1 MQQDFAER
9 RETSV
14 PVVQIAPIRVGAI
27 GPYCRPTGR
36 VRMIFRRRLM
46 VLMVLTAIAAI
57 ALPGRASADG
67 PEPSAAAPSSPFVV
81 YCFDRDRDIVNRMLA
96 SQCKGKVVSEEEAK
110 AIQERRN
117 QRIAHI
123 LNAPPPSEPE
133 GLRLSTIGT
142 AFFVDETAR
151 LLTNNHIVEGC
162 KSVTVATD
170 DQKGLPAT
178 VLATDPKNDLAL
190 LQVAADNH
198 PVATFHNADTANADS
213 FVAIV
218 GYPDQG
224 LAPLEPIISA
234 GTLIRAID
242 NTTMDGNI
250 FFKADVR
257 HGNSGGPIFDSR
269 GSVIGIV
276 KAKVDTVRTYSA
288 TNREIDDTGVGVGL
302 PIVLDFLRRNDA
314 RYRIEKRD
322 DVLNADQIMTQ
333 ARSFVVRAEC
343 WK

>member
-9 RETSV
+9 RERSV
-14 PVVQIAPIRVGAI
+14 PGVQIAPMRAGTI
-27 GPYCRPTGR
+27 GPYRGPTGW
-36 VRMIFRRRLM
+36 VRMILRRRLM
-46 VLMVLTAIAAI
+46 VLTALTAIAAI
-57 ALPGRASADG
+57 ALPYRASADG
-67 PEPSAAAPSSPFVV
+67 PAPNAAPSSPFVV

-123 LNAPPPSEPE
+123 LNAAPPTEPE

-151 LLTNNHIVEGC
+151 LLTNNHIVEDC
-162 KSVTVATD
+162 KAVTVASD
-170 DQKGLPAT
+170 DQKDLPAT

-198 PVATFHNADTANADS
+198 PVATFHNADTARANS

-242 NTTMDGNI
+242 DTTMDGNI

-257 HGNSGGPIFDSR
+257 HGNSGGPIFNSR
-269 GSVIGIV
+269 GSVIEIV

-302 PIVLDFLRRNDA
+302 PIVLEFLRRNDA
-314 RYRIEKRD
+314 RYRVEKRD
-322 DVLNADQIMTQ
+322 NVLNADQIMTQ
-333 ARSFVVRAEC
+333 ARFFVVRAEC